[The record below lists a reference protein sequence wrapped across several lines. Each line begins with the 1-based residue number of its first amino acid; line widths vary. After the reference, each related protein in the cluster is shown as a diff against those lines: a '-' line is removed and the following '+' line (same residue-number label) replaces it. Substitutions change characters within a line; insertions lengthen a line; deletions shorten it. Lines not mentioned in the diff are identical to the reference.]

1 MSVANSWKKIDNSEE
16 TILSGLSGVVHH
28 VKAIKDLNTVRMK
41 VFGNNLVSGW
51 KKSLQDF
58 EFSYKKIPDIT
69 KPLKVHV
76 LTAHVSDFI
85 EQYGKSKALGFYS
98 EQTGEA
104 VHQKFESIFSKYAI
118 KNIYCDKYG
127 QNLYKAVVEFS
138 SSHI

>member
-1 MSVANSWKKIDNSEE
+1 
-16 TILSGLSGVVHH
+16 
-28 VKAIKDLNTVRMK
+28 MK

-58 EFSYKKIPDIT
+58 EFSHKKIPDIT

-76 LTAHVSDFI
+76 LTAHVSEFN

-104 VHQKFESIFSKYAI
+104 VHQKFESKVPVFSFFSIRSYNTITCGKKQISI
-118 KNIYCDKYG
+118 K
-127 QNLYKAVVEFS
+127 S
-138 SSHI
+138 